1 MVVISQPDHLPET
14 LFILGGGKGVVKPME
29 EGCGRGML
37 RASRRSKMGTLGD
50 LGPGDGF

>member
-29 EGCGRGML
+29 EGCGRVKWE
-37 RASRRSKMGTLGD
+37 RS
-50 LGPGDGF
+50 GFRTW